1 MPAPTST
8 NQNTTGGQSIFTGLG
23 DYLGGLF
30 GGQAGQNVIGGLA
43 SYFGSQQ
50 IKDEIDKGIDAQA
63 TARSGLLDDIT
74 ARGQFQPFT
83 VTSSLATPTFTRGS
97 GADATMYNA
106 ADTYRAGDVVDAG
119 GTLYRAK
126 RGVLGNTA
134 GLGNTNFWEPIPRT
148 EAGFGLGLSPQQQTL
163 QDSLMT
169 QASGVFNEVG
179 ADRATRE
186 QEVFNRLQA
195 LRQPQQERD
204 RLQLQNQ
211 LFQQGR
217 QGLQTSAYGGTP
229 EQLAF
234 EKAIQ
239 EQQAADAL
247 AAMTQAG
254 KERQEALALG
264 SGLLGAGFVPQREAL
279 NLLTTGGN
287 LARLPLA
294 LQRDVLGGAINTGR
308 EQLTSQAQMERD
320 KTQVDLDLLDAL
332 VQVISGQQNKE
343 GMFTGGLLSSVG
355 QAGGDILENIIENY
369 FPI

>member
-1 MPAPTST
+1 MVAPIST
-8 NQNTTGGQSIFTGLG
+8 NISAMNTAGGQSSIFDGLG

-43 SYFGSQQ
+43 SYFGSEQ
-50 IKDEIDKGIDAQA
+50 IKDEIDKGIAAQA
-63 TARSGLLDDIT
+63 AARSGLLEDI
-74 ARGQFQPFT
+74 ASRGQFQPFT
-83 VTSSLATPTFTRGS
+83 VTSSLATVP
-97 GADATMYNA
+97 ADAQ
-106 ADTYRAGDVVDAG
+106 G
-119 GTLYRAK
+119 GFNINLAT
-126 RGVLGNTA
+126 
-134 GLGNTNFWEPIPRT
+134 P
-148 EAGFGLGLSPQQQTL
+148 QQTL

-169 QASGVFNEVG
+169 QASGVFNEIG

-186 QEVFNRLQA
+186 QEVFDRLQA

-204 RLQLQNQ
+204 RLELQNQ

-229 EQLAF
+229 EQLTF

-294 LQRDVLGGAINTGR
+294 LQRDVLGGAVNTGR
-308 EQLTSQAQMERD
+308 EQLTSQAQMQRD

-332 VQVISGQQNKE
+332 VQVIAGQQNKE

-355 QAGGDILENIIENY
+355 QAGGEFLEGVIDKY
-369 FPI
+369 LPF

>member
-1 MPAPTST
+1 MAQTTQQQINSQGSSQT
-8 NQNTTGGQSIFTGLG
+8 GTIGNLGNIISGLFDNQLTQNLLGGGIS
-23 DYLGGLF
+23 YLG
-30 GGQAGQNVIGGLA
+30 
-43 SYFGSQQ
+43 SQEV
-50 IKDEIDKGIDAQA
+50 KDQIDKGIAAQA

-74 ARGQFQPFT
+74 TRGQFQPFT
-83 VTSSLATPTFTRGS
+83 VTSSLATPTLTQGS
-97 GADATMYNA
+97 SYNPA
-106 ADTYRAGDVVDAG
+106 QTYQAGDIVDTG
-119 GTLYRAK
+119 GKLFRAK
-126 RGVLGNTA
+126 KGVLGNTA
-134 GLGNTNFWEPIPRT
+134 GLGNKNFWEEIP
-148 EAGFGLGLSPQQQTL
+148 EGFGLGLSPQQQTL

-169 QASGVFNEVG
+169 QASGVFNEIG

-204 RLQLQNQ
+204 RLELQNQ

-229 EQLAF
+229 EQLTF

-320 KTQVDLDLLDAL
+320 KTQVDLDLLEAL
-332 VQVISGQQNKE
+332 VSLAAGQQNNQ
-343 GMFTGGLLSSVG
+343 GNFAGGLLSSIG
-355 QAGGDILENIIENY
+355 GAGGGFLQDIIDL
-369 FPI
+369 F

>member
-1 MPAPTST
+1 MAQTTQQQINSQGSSQT
-8 NQNTTGGQSIFTGLG
+8 GTIGNLGNIISGLFDNQLTQNLLGGGIS
-23 DYLGGLF
+23 YLG
-30 GGQAGQNVIGGLA
+30 
-43 SYFGSQQ
+43 SQEV
-50 IKDEIDKGIDAQA
+50 KDQIDKGIAAQA
-63 TARSGLLDDIT
+63 TARSGLLEDI
-74 ARGQFQPFT
+74 ASRGQFQPFT
-83 VTSSLATPTFTRGS
+83 VTSSLATVP
-97 GADATMYNA
+97 ADAQ
-106 ADTYRAGDVVDAG
+106 G
-119 GTLYRAK
+119 GFNINLAT
-126 RGVLGNTA
+126 
-134 GLGNTNFWEPIPRT
+134 P
-148 EAGFGLGLSPQQQTL
+148 QQTL

-169 QASGVFNEVG
+169 QASGVFNEIG

-204 RLQLQNQ
+204 RLELQNQ

-229 EQLAF
+229 EQLTF

-287 LARLPLA
+287 IARLPLA
-294 LQRDVLGGAINTGR
+294 LQRDVLGGAVNTGR

-320 KTQVDLDLLDAL
+320 KTQVDLDLLEAL
-332 VQVISGQQNKE
+332 VSLAAGQQNNQ
-343 GMFTGGLLSSVG
+343 GNFAGGLLSSIG
-355 QAGGDILENIIENY
+355 GAGGGFLQDIINL
-369 FPI
+369 F

>member
-1 MPAPTST
+1 MST

-43 SYFGSQQ
+43 SYFGSQE
-50 IKDEIDKGIDAQA
+50 IKDEIDKGIAAQA

-74 ARGQFQPFT
+74 TRGQFQPFT

-97 GADATMYNA
+97 GADASMYNA
-106 ADTYRAGDVVDAG
+106 ANTYQAGDVVDTG
-119 GTLYRAK
+119 GKLYRAK

-134 GLGNTNFWEPIPRT
+134 GLGNTNFWEEIPRT
-148 EAGFGLGLSPQQQTL
+148 EAGFGLGLSTPQQTL

-169 QASGVFNEVG
+169 QASGAFNEIG

-186 QEVFNRLQA
+186 QEVFDRLQA
-195 LRQPQQERD
+195 IRQPQQERD

-279 NLLTTGGN
+279 NLLVTGGN

-308 EQLTSQAQMERD
+308 EQLTSQAKMQRD

-332 VQVISGQQNKE
+332 VQVIAGQQNKE

-355 QAGGDILENIIENY
+355 QAGGDVLENIIENY